1 MRRWSAKRWNPCVT
15 RSSLPPSSGTTTVR
29 TTRDRATGGL
39 NSRPEYI
46 KAGVEG
52 SLRRLRTEVI
62 DLFYQHRVDPDV
74 PIEEVAGAVKDL
86 IAAGKVKHFG
96 LSEPSAATLR
106 RAHAVQPVSA
116 VQSEYSIWW
125 RRPEEEILPACAE
138 LGIGFVPFSP
148 LGKGFL
154 TNTVDLN
161 ADFTEGDIRKVI
173 PRFTAEARNANQ
185 ALVDRLVD
193 IAEAKNATS
202 GQIALAWLLAQRPF
216 IVPIPGTRRI
226 ERLQENIGA
235 VEVVLSADDLAAIDA
250 AYAEVAIQG
259 GRYPEHLEAQ
269 TNR

>member
-1 MRRWSAKRWNPCVT
+1 
-15 RSSLPPSSGTTTVR
+15 
-29 TTRDRATGGL
+29 
-39 NSRPEYI
+39 
-46 KAGVEG
+46 
-52 SLRRLRTEVI
+52 
-62 DLFYQHRVDPDV
+62 
-74 PIEEVAGAVKDL
+74 
-86 IAAGKVKHFG
+86 
-96 LSEPSAATLR
+96 
-106 RAHAVQPVSA
+106 VSA

-125 RRPEEEILPACAE
+125 RRPEEEILPVCAE

-202 GQIALAWLLAQRPF
+202 GQITLAWLLAQRPF

-235 VEVVLSADDLAAIDA
+235 VDVMLSAGDLAAIDA

>member
-1 MRRWSAKRWNPCVT
+1 M
-15 RSSLPPSSGTTTVR
+15 
-29 TTRDRATGGL
+29 
-39 NSRPEYI
+39 
-46 KAGVEG
+46 
-52 SLRRLRTEVI
+52 
-62 DLFYQHRVDPDV
+62 
-74 PIEEVAGAVKDL
+74 
-86 IAAGKVKHFG
+86 
-96 LSEPSAATLR
+96 
-106 RAHAVQPVSA
+106 
-116 VQSEYSIWW
+116 QSEYSIWW
-125 RRPEEEILPACAE
+125 RRPEGEILPACAE

-235 VEVVLSADDLAAIDA
+235 VDVVLSAGDLAAIDA